1 MQPKLFLI
9 MASIKIL
16 KKDINFVLADIIEE
30 IYVKELEN
38 PEIDL
43 KKSGALIDE
52 AIVIFDALISKIHQ
66 KEVADIKAH
75 FKAIS
80 SELETQGNALLE
92 KLNAL

>member
-1 MQPKLFLI
+1 MFKNILDVSR
-9 MASIKIL
+9 SIRTLQNNLLHAVSHNI
-16 KKDINFVLADIIEE
+16 VT
-30 IYVKELEN
+30 LEN

-66 KEVADIKAH
+66 KEVADKKAH

>member
-66 KEVADIKAH
+66 KEVA
-75 FKAIS
+75 
-80 SELETQGNALLE
+80 GNC
-92 KLNAL
+92 

>member
-1 MQPKLFLI
+1 
-9 MASIKIL
+9 MASIKTL

-43 KKSGALIDE
+43 KKSEALVDE
-52 AIVIFDALISKIHQ
+52 AIATFDTLISKIHQ
-66 KEVADIKAH
+66 KEVEDKKAH
-75 FKAIS
+75 YKSIS
-80 SELETQGNALLE
+80 VELEAQGNALLE